1 MQTQIQALLA
11 VGGGRA
17 GGMERGMM
25 GPQMEVAKL
34 AIFNGKAGRVG
45 RFVITCRLCYI

>member
-1 MQTQIQALLA
+1 MQAQIQALLA
-11 VGGGRA
+11 AGGGRA
-17 GGMERGMM
+17 GGMEREM
-25 GPQMEVAKL
+25 MEVAKL